1 MKRKVLGYS
10 IFLLSLIVFACQKEG
25 NEDFITKE
33 MKIESDTI
41 KKLELNRGILT
52 MRSFRNRIHLYSWCP
67 LEYNKTFPSW
77 IEDKHEPDFSF
88 KKYTFEPC
96 ISDLDLPYIIYK
108 EANENYFYIVKNKDT
123 LKFKI
128 VKD

>member
-1 MKRKVLGYS
+1 MKNIALRYS
-10 IFLLSLIVFACQKEG
+10 ILLLSIIVLACKKQN

-41 KKLELNRGILT
+41 RKLELNRGILT
-52 MRSFRNRIHLYSWCP
+52 MRSFRNYIHMYSWCP
-67 LEYNKTFPSW
+67 LVYKNSFPSW

-88 KKYTFEPC
+88 DKYIFEPC
-96 ISDLDLPYIIYK
+96 ISDIDLPYEIYK
-108 EANENYFYIVKNKDT
+108 KANENYFFIVKNQDT

-128 VKD
+128 VE